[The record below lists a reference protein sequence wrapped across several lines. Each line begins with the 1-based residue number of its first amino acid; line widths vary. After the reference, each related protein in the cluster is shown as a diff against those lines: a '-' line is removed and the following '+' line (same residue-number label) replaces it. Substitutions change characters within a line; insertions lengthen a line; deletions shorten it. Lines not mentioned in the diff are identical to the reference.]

1 MIQQLA
7 SFGCV
12 SGCMKSFVVAV
23 VVVVVVV
30 RCCGSLKTGNINNHI
45 SRFWDSSDR

>member
-1 MIQQLA
+1 MTQQLA

-12 SGCMKSFVVAV
+12 SGCMKSFIVAV
-23 VVVVVVV
+23 VVVVV
-30 RCCGSLKTGNINNHI
+30 RCYGSLKNGNINNQI